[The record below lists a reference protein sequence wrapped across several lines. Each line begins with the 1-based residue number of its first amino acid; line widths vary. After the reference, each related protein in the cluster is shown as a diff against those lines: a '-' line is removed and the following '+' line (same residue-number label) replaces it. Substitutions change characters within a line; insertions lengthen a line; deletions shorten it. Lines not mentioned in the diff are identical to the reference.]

1 MSASRRIRAVGA
13 WWHLLFVVLALGV
26 FAMHTV
32 GHPDSGSGT
41 AHPGSAS
48 DTAPAAPAHA
58 SAMGTGTASPE
69 ASAASSPSMTPPAA
83 GRAAAGGDV
92 RAADG
97 VVATGREAS
106 AEHDMPASPASGMA
120 MDMVS
125 LCVAV
130 LGAWILARLLRSALG
145 RRTEWLV
152 LLRAGA
158 LAALRPNP
166 PPRGP
171 DLIRLSILRI

>member
-83 GRAAAGGDV
+83 V

-97 VVATGREAS
+97 VVATGRGAS